1 MAMSGP
7 AASPAGAL
15 PLPAAA
21 TGLALDSQ
29 TGRVYASHGELR
41 QMTVVD
47 GPAMQPLPG
56 AQMAD
61 RYESIVVDPQMKP
74 AQIYLA
80 SPSGILA
87 IMTDP

>member
-7 AASPAGAL
+7 AASPAGAVS
-15 PLPAAA
+15 LPAAA
-21 TGLALDSQ
+21 MGLALDSQ
-29 TGRVYASHGELR
+29 TGRVYASHGEIR

-47 GPAMQPLPG
+47 GPAMEPLAS

-61 RYESIVVDPQMKP
+61 RYEAIEVDPQMKP

-80 SPSGILA
+80 SPSGSPA
-87 IMTDP
+87 IMIYP

>member
-1 MAMSGP
+1 MAMAGP

-15 PLPAAA
+15 SLPAAA

-47 GPAMQPLPG
+47 GPAMMPLAS

-61 RYESIVVDPQMKP
+61 RYEAIVVNPQMKP

-80 SPSGILA
+80 SPSGTLA
-87 IMTDP
+87 IMIDP